1 LKNTILSNRKY
12 KIKIL
17 GKIRKMKN
25 YNRKYWNITEETTN
39 KILNLNNEYKE
50 ELENKKIVYGEIIE
64 IAINNLIY
72 DLKYYSFGDIKNQC
86 KY

>member
-1 LKNTILSNRKY
+1 
-12 KIKIL
+12 
-17 GKIRKMKN
+17 MKN

>member
-50 ELENKKIVYGEIIE
+50 KLENKKIVYGEIIE

>member
-1 LKNTILSNRKY
+1 MKNTILSNRKY